1 MCFFLMIRRPPRS
14 TLFPYT
20 TLFRSIGE
28 LNGHISRREGGRVK
42 VMSVIHVNTTYD
54 FMSSPQSDFLYH
66 TPHFT
71 IAYQCYLHLIYKKFD
86 GLQMITTGK
95 DSASFPKAVQLRAKR
110 GLIFD
115 LLRCTRHYFNARR

>member
-1 MCFFLMIRRPPRS
+1 MTGLAKTLNVIAVILHPARRARNYFHIMLECLEIIIVS
-14 TLFPYT
+14 G
-20 TLFRSIGE
+20 RRIGE

-71 IAYQCYLHLIYKKFD
+71 IAYQCYRSEEHTSELQSRQYLVCRLLLEKK
-86 GLQMITTGK
+86 TNNTHE
-95 DSASFPKAVQLRAKR
+95 P
-110 GLIFD
+110 
-115 LLRCTRHYFNARR
+115 